1 MTFRTTLATQNKKG
15 APALGMKAWFA
26 GNLATGMTG
35 AVVGLIL

>member
-1 MTFRTTLATQNKKG
+1 MTFRTTLAPQKKID
-15 APALGMKAWFA
+15 ALALGMKAWVA